1 MRVTAL
7 TRSLSAALLILF
19 GLAAA
24 AVPQISAADTRD
36 AAQQR
41 VSASRDVLHQLIGMP
56 DRGAPD
62 WLLARAQGIAVIPG
76 VIKIGFIVGGRR
88 GHGLLFVRGKH
99 GRWSD
104 GSFITLT
111 SGSIGWQIGA
121 QSTDVVLVFT
131 TPQSIRGIRKGQF
144 TLGADASVAAGPVG
158 RSASAGTNVKLRAE
172 VYSYSRSRG
181 LFAGVSLDG
190 GALQID
196 HKTNRAYYGN
206 DTSTDRILATPP
218 LKAPAAMKR
227 LRDMLDRYAP
237 TKAQQKAPD

>member
-1 MRVTAL
+1 MRVNAFVRLMVAFTLAFTFLL
-7 TRSLSAALLILF
+7 TSAA
-19 GLAAA
+19 AH
-24 AVPQISAADTRD
+24 ADTND
-36 AAQQR
+36 ARQSAQQR
-41 VSASRDVLHQLIGMP
+41 VTASREVLHELIGIP

-76 VIKIGFIVGGRR
+76 IIKIGFILGGRR
-88 GHGLLFVRGKH
+88 GQGLLFVRGKD

-131 TPQSIRGIRKGQF
+131 TPQSIDGIRHGQF

-158 RSASAGTNVKLRAE
+158 RSASAATNAKLRAE

-181 LFAGVSLDG
+181 LFAGVALDG
-190 GALQID
+190 GVIQID
-196 HKTNRAYYGN
+196 HSINQAYYGDKA
-206 DTSTDRILATPP
+206 DTDHILATPP
-218 LKAPAAMKR
+218 MKAPDSMAR

-237 TKAQQKAPD
+237 VPTSKQ

>member
-1 MRVTAL
+1 MRVNAL
-7 TRSLSAALLILF
+7 VRLLMAFTLAFTPLLSSAAPKDDAS
-19 GLAAA
+19 GTD
-24 AVPQISAADTRD
+24 Q

-41 VSASRDVLHQLIGMP
+41 VSAAREVVHQLIGIP
-56 DRGAPD
+56 DRGVPD

-76 VIKIGFIVGGRR
+76 VIKVGFILGGRR
-88 GHGLLFVRGKH
+88 GHGLLFVRGKD

-131 TPQSIRGIRKGQF
+131 TPQSIEGIRNGQF

-158 RSASAGTNVKLRAE
+158 RSASAATNAQLRAE

-181 LFAGVSLDG
+181 LFAGVALDG
-190 GALQID
+190 GAIQID
-196 HKTNRAYYGN
+196 HGTNRRYYGGKAN
-206 DTSTDRILATPP
+206 TGQILATPP
-218 LKAPAAMKR
+218 MAAPDGMNKLRNILDKYAPA
-227 LRDMLDRYAP
+227 P
-237 TKAQQKAPD
+237 KASQ